1 MSDPSPTTPTTPT
14 SRTTGDTA
22 DRGATSPTR
31 QAPDTPDP
39 LRGSRTSGLWVGV
52 VALAV
57 VLILLIVFVAQNTQ
71 DVTVSYFGWE
81 GQAPLAVALLVA
93 ATAGLVLAAIAA
105 TLRMWQVRRRVHRG
119 RSTSRAGR

>member
-1 MSDPSPTTPTTPT
+1 MSDPSPTTPTRPT
-14 SRTTGDTA
+14 ASSTA
-22 DRGATSPTR
+22 DRGAVSPTPE
-31 QAPDTPDP
+31 ATEAPDP
-39 LRGSRTSGLWVGV
+39 LRGSRTSGLWAGV

-81 GQAPLAVALLVA
+81 GQTPLAVALLVA

-119 RSTSRAGR
+119 RSTSRSAR